1 MTYRIRRPNSS
12 GDNSSPIEPRST
24 NMQTIEDERWA
35 QRTLREVL
43 MQAYEEQRR
52 TRFWRNIWRGVWVVL
67 FLMFVAALKT
77 GGKDSSNRANSMAA
91 LGKEHTAVVRLEGEI
106 GGENDQVAV
115 LRKGMEAAYKN
126 GKAKAIIIHANS
138 PGGSPVVSN
147 IAFAEIRRM
156 KSQHVDIPIYVV
168 TQDMCA
174 SGCYYIAA
182 AADKIY
188 ADPSSL
194 VGSIG
199 VIGSSFDA
207 TGLMDKLGVKR
218 RVRIAG
224 NNKGMGDPFT
234 AETPEQAAI
243 WQQML
248 AQIHDEFIKAV
259 REGRGKKL
267 QEGAY
272 PDLFS
277 GRVFTGIEAKKVG
290 LIDEFGNVY
299 SVARDVVKAPELV
312 DYTPEDDDFAK
323 LMNRYFGAKAE
334 AKLSELVNKIW

>member
-1 MTYRIRRPNSS
+1 MAYRIRRPDA
-12 GDNSSPIEPRST
+12 DNNPPPPETNDNGST
-24 NMQTIEDERWA
+24 ISDRWT
-35 QRTLREVL
+35 QRTLRDVL
-43 MQAYEEQRR
+43 LAAYQEQRQAR
-52 TRFWRNIWRGVWVVL
+52 LWRNIWRGVWALL
-67 FLMFVAALKT
+67 FAALIF
-77 GGKDSSNRANSMAA
+77 GGRGGSEKDATKMAGLSA
-91 LGKEHTAVVRLEGEI
+91 MKKEHTAVINLVGEI
-106 GGENDQVAV
+106 SSENDPVSI

-126 GKAKAIIIHANS
+126 DKVKAIILRANS

-147 IAFAEIRRM
+147 IAFEEIRRL
-156 KSQHVDIPIYVV
+156 KAQHEDIPVYVV
-168 TQDMCA
+168 TEDMCA

-234 AETPEQAAI
+234 AETPEQQAI

-248 AQIHDEFIKAV
+248 TQIHEEFIKAV
-259 REGRGKKL
+259 REGRGKRL
-267 QEGAY
+267 QEATY
-272 PDLFS
+272 PDLYS
-277 GRVFTGIEAKKVG
+277 GRVFTGVEAKKAG
-290 LIDEFGNVY
+290 LIDDFGNVY
-299 SVARDVVKAPELV
+299 SVARDVVQAPELV
-312 DYTPEDDDFAK
+312 DYTPEDDDLVALLNK
-323 LMNRYFGAKAE
+323 HFGTQMQEKV
-334 AKLSELVNKIW
+334 SNIVNKIW